1 MPGNVGPRARTIDG
15 RETMKS
21 FQVADVNAPLKEV
34 EQPTPQPSGM
44 QVLIKVKA
52 AGVCHS
58 DLHIWEGGYDLGHG
72 RKPLSLKDRGV
83 SLPRTMGHE
92 TVGEIVAFGP
102 DVKAADMG
110 DLKIGDVALAYPWL
124 GCGKC
129 ETCLGGDENMCV
141 VKPNSLGVYCDGGYA
156 DHMTVPNPK
165 YLLNLRGLDPITAAP
180 YACSGVTT
188 YSALKKVEFA
198 FNSPIVIFGAGG
210 LGLMALSLL
219 KAMGGKGAIVVDID
233 ARKREAAEAAGALA
247 TVDGKAP
254 DALEQLVNKAGG
266 PIRAVIDLVGN
277 AQTTQLGFDCLTKG
291 GKLVIVG
298 LFGGGATWALPLI
311 PIKAITIQGSY
322 VGNLRETEELLD
334 LVRNK
339 MIAPIPVTTMPLAK
353 ANEALSDLQKGKL
366 VGRAVLTPPAPTII
380 SRPANRCRTRRS
392 GYARRRTPSCSAP
405 AACRRCVTPTIPKSR
420 RRSS

>member
-1 MPGNVGPRARTIDG
+1 
-15 RETMKS
+15 MKS
-21 FQVADVNAPLKEV
+21 FKVADFNAPLREV
-34 EQPTPQPSGM
+34 DEPTPQPSGT
-44 QVLIKVKA
+44 QVLIRVKA

-92 TVGEIVAFGP
+92 TVGEVLAFGSDAP
-102 DVKAADMG
+102 ANYRG
-110 DLKIGDVALAYPWL
+110 DLKVGDIALVYPWH

-129 ETCLGGDENMCV
+129 EVCLAGEENMCL
-141 VKPNSLGVYCDGGYA
+141 KPNSLGVYCDGGYA
-156 DHMTVPNPK
+156 DHMTVPHPK
-165 YLLNLRGLDPITAAP
+165 YLLNLKGLDPVTAAP

-188 YSALKKVEFA
+188 YSALKKVEKDLHT
-198 FNSPIVIFGAGG
+198 PIVIFGAGG

-233 ARKREAAEAAGALA
+233 TRKRDAAMAAGALA

-254 DALEQLVNKAGG
+254 DALEQLAKAAGG

-277 AQTTQLGFDCLTKG
+277 AQTTQLGFDCLSKG

-298 LFGGGATWALPLI
+298 LFGGGAPWALPLI

-322 VGNLRETEELLD
+322 VGNLRETQELLD
-334 LVRNK
+334 LVRAK
-339 MIAPIPVTTMPLAK
+339 KIAPIPVTPMPLAR
-353 ANEALSDLQKGKL
+353 ANDALVELQKGRL
-366 VGRAVLTPPAPTII
+366 VGRAVLTP
-380 SRPANRCRTRRS
+380 
-392 GYARRRTPSCSAP
+392 
-405 AACRRCVTPTIPKSR
+405 
-420 RRSS
+420 

>member
-1 MPGNVGPRARTIDG
+1 MR
-15 RETMKS
+15 S
-21 FQVADVNAPLKEV
+21 FQVCTCGQPLQCNEY
-34 EQPTPQPSGM
+34 PTPKPAGTE
-44 QVLIKVKA
+44 VLLKVLA

-92 TVGEIVAFGP
+92 TVGEVLAFGP
-102 DVKAADMG
+102 DAKAEAAG
-110 DLKIGDVALAYPWL
+110 LKIGDVALVYPWL

-129 ETCLGGDENMCV
+129 ETCVGGDENMCV

-156 DHMTVPNPK
+156 DHMTVPHPK
-165 YLLNLRGLDPITAAP
+165 YLLNLQGLDPITAAP

-188 YSALKKVEFA
+188 YSAIKKVEA
-198 FNSPIVIFGAGG
+198 VLHTPIVIFGAGG

-233 ARKREAAEAAGALA
+233 ARKREAAMAAGALA

-254 DALEQLVNKAGG
+254 DALEQLAKAAGG

-277 AQTTQLGFDCLTKG
+277 AATTQLGFDCLSKG

-298 LFGGGATWALPLI
+298 LFGGGAPWALPLI

-322 VGNLRETEELLD
+322 VGNLRETQELLD
-334 LVRNK
+334 LVREK
-339 MIAPIPVTTMPLAK
+339 KIAPIPVTPMPLAQ
-353 ANEALSDLQKGKL
+353 ANQALVDLQQGRL
-366 VGRAVLTPPAPTII
+366 VGRAVLTP
-380 SRPANRCRTRRS
+380 
-392 GYARRRTPSCSAP
+392 
-405 AACRRCVTPTIPKSR
+405 
-420 RRSS
+420 

>member
-1 MPGNVGPRARTIDG
+1 
-15 RETMKS
+15 MKS
-21 FQVADVNAPLKEV
+21 FRVTEFNGPLQEV
-34 EQPTPQPSGM
+34 DQPTPQPVGT

-83 SLPRTMGHE
+83 TLPLTMGHE

-102 DVKAADMG
+102 EVKAGDKG
-110 DLKIGDVALAYPWL
+110 DLKVGDVVLVYPWL

-129 ETCLGGDENMCV
+129 ETCLAGDENMCV
-141 VKPNSLGVYCDGGYA
+141 VKPNALGVYCDGGYA
-156 DHMTVPNPK
+156 DHMIVPNPK
-165 YLLNLRGLDPITAAP
+165 YLLNLRGLDPVTAAP

-198 FNSPIVIFGAGG
+198 FSTPIVIFGAGG

-254 DALEQLVNKAGG
+254 DALAQLGKKADG

-277 AQTTQLGFDCLTKG
+277 AATTQLGFDCLTKG

-298 LFGGGATWALPLI
+298 LFGGGAPWALPLI

-322 VGNLRETEELLD
+322 VGNLRETAELLD
-334 LVRNK
+334 LVHSKRV
-339 MIAPIPVTTMPLAK
+339 APIPVTPMPLAR
-353 ANEALSDLQKGKL
+353 ANETLVDLQKGKL
-366 VGRAVLTPPAPTII
+366 LGRAVLTP
-380 SRPANRCRTRRS
+380 
-392 GYARRRTPSCSAP
+392 
-405 AACRRCVTPTIPKSR
+405 
-420 RRSS
+420 

>member
-1 MPGNVGPRARTIDG
+1 
-15 RETMKS
+15 MKS
-21 FQVADVNAPLKEV
+21 FKVADFNAPLQEV
-34 EQPTPQPSGM
+34 DEPTPQPSGT

-92 TVGEIVAFGP
+92 TVGEIMAFGS
-102 DVKAADMG
+102 DVQESDKG
-110 DLKIGDVALAYPWL
+110 GLKLGAVVLAYPWL

-129 ETCLGGDENMCV
+129 KTCVGGDENMCI
-141 VKPNSLGVYCDGGYA
+141 VKPSALGVYCDGGYA
-156 DHMTVPNPK
+156 DHMTVPHPK
-165 YLLNLRGLDPITAAP
+165 YLIDLKGLDPVTAAP

-188 YSALKKVEFA
+188 YSALKKVESA
-198 FNSPIVIFGAGG
+198 FDTPIVIFGAGG

-233 ARKREAAEAAGALA
+233 AKKREAAEAAGALA
-247 TVDGKAP
+247 TVDGGAA
-254 DALEQLVNKAGG
+254 DALEQLTKKAGE

-277 AQTTQLGFDCLTKG
+277 AKTTQLGFDCLTKG
-291 GKLVIVG
+291 GKLIIVG

-322 VGNLRETEELLD
+322 VGNLRETEALLD
-334 LVRNK
+334 LVRAK
-339 MIAPIPVTTMPLAK
+339 KIAPIPVTPMPLAK
-353 ANEALSDLQKGKL
+353 ANDALASLKEGRQI
-366 VGRAVLTPPAPTII
+366 GRAILTP
-380 SRPANRCRTRRS
+380 
-392 GYARRRTPSCSAP
+392 
-405 AACRRCVTPTIPKSR
+405 
-420 RRSS
+420 

>member
-1 MPGNVGPRARTIDG
+1 
-15 RETMKS
+15 MKS
-21 FQVADVNAPLKEV
+21 FKVADFNAPLQEID
-34 EQPTPQPSGM
+34 EPTPQPGGT

-92 TVGEIVAFGP
+92 TVGEIIAFGP
-102 DVKAADMG
+102 DVKEG
-110 DLKIGDVALAYPWL
+110 DKGGLKTGDVVLAYPWL

-129 ETCLGGDENMCV
+129 KTCTGGDENMCI
-141 VKPNSLGVYCDGGYA
+141 VKPNALGVYCDGGYA
-156 DHMTVPNPK
+156 DHMTVPHPK
-165 YLLNLRGLDPITAAP
+165 YLIDLKGLDPVTAAP

-198 FNSPIVIFGAGG
+198 FDTPIVIFGAGG
-210 LGLMALSLL
+210 LGLMALSLI

-233 ARKREAAEAAGALA
+233 TRKREAAEKAGALA
-247 TVDGKAP
+247 TVDGGAP
-254 DALEQLVNKAGG
+254 DALEQLISKAGE

-277 AQTTQLGFDCLTKG
+277 AKTTQLGFDCLTKG

-298 LFGGGATWALPLI
+298 LFGGGAPWALPLI

-322 VGNLRETEELLD
+322 VGNLRETQELLD
-334 LVRNK
+334 LVRAK
-339 MIAPIPVTTMPLAK
+339 KIAAIPVTPMPLGK
-353 ANEALSDLQKGKL
+353 ANEALANLKEGRL
-366 VGRAVLTPPAPTII
+366 VGRAILTP
-380 SRPANRCRTRRS
+380 
-392 GYARRRTPSCSAP
+392 
-405 AACRRCVTPTIPKSR
+405 
-420 RRSS
+420 

>member
-1 MPGNVGPRARTIDG
+1 
-15 RETMKS
+15 MKS
-21 FQVADVNAPLKEV
+21 FQVTEFNAPLQEV
-34 EQPTPQPSGM
+34 DHPTPQPTGT

-58 DLHIWEGGYDLGHG
+58 DLHIWEGGYELGHG

-102 DVKAADMG
+102 DVKESDKG
-110 DLKIGDVALAYPWL
+110 GLKIGTVALAYPWL

-129 ETCLGGDENMCV
+129 ASCLADDENMCA
-141 VKPNSLGVYCDGGYA
+141 VKPNAIGVYCDGGYA
-156 DHMTVPNPK
+156 DHMTVPHPK
-165 YLLNLRGLDPITAAP
+165 YLIDLKGLDPITAAP

-188 YSALKKVEFA
+188 YSALKKVESDLG
-198 FNSPIVIFGAGG
+198 SPIVIFGAGG

-233 ARKREAAEAAGALA
+233 AGKREAAEKAGALA
-247 TVDGKAP
+247 TVDGGAA
-254 DALEQLVNKAGG
+254 DALEQLIKKAGE

-277 AQTTQLGFDCLTKG
+277 ASSTQLAFDCLAKG

-311 PIKAITIQGSY
+311 PIKVLTIQGSY
-322 VGNLRETEELLD
+322 VGNLRETQELLD
-334 LVRNK
+334 LVRAKN
-339 MIAPIPVTTMPLAK
+339 IASIPVTPLPLAK
-353 ANEALSDLQKGKL
+353 ANDALIDLQKGRL
-366 VGRAVLTPPAPTII
+366 VGRAVLTP
-380 SRPANRCRTRRS
+380 
-392 GYARRRTPSCSAP
+392 
-405 AACRRCVTPTIPKSR
+405 
-420 RRSS
+420 

>member
-1 MPGNVGPRARTIDG
+1 
-15 RETMKS
+15 MKS
-21 FQVADVNAPLKEV
+21 FQVADFNAPLRELD
-34 EQPTPQPSGM
+34 QPTPQPMGT
-44 QVLIKVKA
+44 QVLVKVKA

-102 DVKAADMG
+102 DVKEADKG
-110 DLKIGDVALAYPWL
+110 DLKVGTVALAYPWL

-129 ETCLGGDENMCV
+129 ATCLAGEENMCV
-141 VKPNSLGVYCDGGYA
+141 VKPNALGVYCDGGYA
-156 DHMTVPNPK
+156 DHMTVPHPK
-165 YLLNLRGLDPITAAP
+165 YLIDLKGLDPVTAAP

-188 YSALKKVEFA
+188 YSALKKVEKDL
-198 FNSPIVIFGAGG
+198 NTPIVIFGAGG

-233 ARKREAAEAAGALA
+233 ARKREAAEQAGALA

-254 DALEQLVNKAGG
+254 DALEQLTKKAGE
-266 PIRAVIDLVGN
+266 PIRAAIDLVGN
-277 AQTTQLGFDCLTKG
+277 AATSQLGFDCLTKG

-298 LFGGGATWALPLI
+298 LFGGGAPWALPLI

-322 VGNLRETEELLD
+322 VGNLRETQELLD
-334 LVRNK
+334 LVRAK
-339 MIAPIPVTTMPLAK
+339 KIPPIPVTPMPLAK
-353 ANEALSDLQKGKL
+353 ANDALVDLQKGRL
-366 VGRAVLTPPAPTII
+366 VGRAVLVP
-380 SRPANRCRTRRS
+380 
-392 GYARRRTPSCSAP
+392 
-405 AACRRCVTPTIPKSR
+405 
-420 RRSS
+420 